1 MARVFEGAER
11 RATALYRKTLRAT
24 PQPEGK
30 IMPGKILLVL
40 CFSMLSS
47 CSRDSEVISL
57 SQKFFDAYDQK
68 DFKLAYTMLSPVDKR
83 YMSADSFYV
92 MSCKME
98 DQIARLDSSSAV
110 SMFIERTAG
119 DTSWVRQVWRVP
131 DYSLI
136 NESKPHDVKLSE
148 FFAKIDSA
156 KAVPIRLDSSRAV
169 RVVGEQGGLYVYL
182 GLDRFKKFTDSYRAI
197 MGSYSFMVIVVP
209 ESIKVY
215 RAGHGNYAA
224 EASVRI
230 TNYSPFLV
238 TGFFCSISIDKNLYD
253 SDCDA
258 FAEATVESGQSVVGT
273 VKLSRVPVLLSKRLP
288 NGSSSGRI
296 KGDRI
301 AITPTTVYFGKKEC
315 AFMRDFAMRQ
325 SGFTGFTF
333 LAPGYDKLLLDF

>member
-1 MARVFEGAER
+1 MH
-11 RATALYRKTLRAT
+11 RKY
-24 PQPEGK
+24 
-30 IMPGKILLVL
+30 LLVL
-40 CFSMLSS
+40 CFSILSS
-47 CSRDSEVISL
+47 CSRDGEVISL
-57 SQKFFDAYDQK
+57 SQKFFDAYDHK
-68 DFKLAYTMLSPVDKR
+68 DFKLAYSMLSPADKR

-92 MSCKME
+92 MSSRMD

-110 SMFIERTAG
+110 STFIERTAG

-131 DYSLI
+131 DYALI
-136 NESKPHDVKLSE
+136 NESKPHDVRFSA
-148 FFAKIDSA
+148 FFAKIDSE

-169 RVVGEQGGLYVYL
+169 CVVEEHGGLYVYL
-182 GLDRFKKFTDSYRAI
+182 GLDRFKEFTDSYRAI

-215 RAGHGNYAA
+215 KAGHSNYFA

-253 SDCDA
+253 SDCGA
-258 FAEATVESGQSVVGT
+258 FAEATVQSGQSVLGT
-273 VKLSRVPVLLSKRLP
+273 VKLLMTPVLLSKHFP
-288 NGSSSGRI
+288 DGSSSGRI
-296 KGDRI
+296 KRDRI
-301 AITPTTVYFGKKEC
+301 TITPTNVYFGKKEC

-333 LAPGYDKLLLDF
+333 LAPGYGKLLLDF